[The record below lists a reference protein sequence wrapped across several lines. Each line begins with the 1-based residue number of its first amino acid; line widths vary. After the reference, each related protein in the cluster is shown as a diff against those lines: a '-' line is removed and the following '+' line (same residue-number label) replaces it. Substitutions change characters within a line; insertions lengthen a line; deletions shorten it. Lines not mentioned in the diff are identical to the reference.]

1 VTGRGSAA
9 RGVVTRV
16 LPGEDPASIAQ
27 AVAALRRGEPVAFP
41 TETVYGLGADARAAA
56 AVARVFALKER
67 PRFDPIIVHLADASD
82 LTRYAVA
89 ADARDPRVARL
100 AARFWPGPL
109 TLVLRK
115 RDVIPGIVTAG
126 LDTVALRVPAH
137 QVALS
142 LIRAVG
148 APLAAPSANPF
159 GRVSPTR
166 AEHVARQLAG
176 RVGIVL
182 DGGPCRVGL
191 ESTVVL
197 LADGRAALLRPG
209 GLTAEEIEAE
219 IGPLE
224 RIGDEAPEAAS
235 LAPGRQVSHYAPGAP
250 LALVDPWPPEA
261 HDIAT
266 PRDATSDGP
275 SDGPSDAPR
284 GTPLVARPGER
295 LGLLAADDAG
305 RDAALAAGGPF
316 AVVEVLSP
324 SGDLTEAAAR
334 LFDAL
339 HRLDAAGLDRIVAQ
353 PVPET
358 GLGRAI
364 MDRLRRAARAG

>member
-1 VTGRGSAA
+1 MAP
-9 RGVVTRV
+9 TRV
-16 LPGEDPASIAQ
+16 LPGDDPAAIAE

-41 TETVYGLGADARAAA
+41 TETVYGLGADARDAE

-67 PRFDPIIVHLADASD
+67 PRFDPIIVHLADASE
-82 LTRYAVA
+82 LPLYAVA
-89 ADARDPRVARL
+89 EDAGDPRVARL

-115 RDVIPGIVTAG
+115 RDAIPGIVTAG
-126 LDTVALRVPAH
+126 LETVALRIPAH
-137 QVALS
+137 PVALA
-142 LIRAVG
+142 LIAAAG

-182 DGGPCRVGL
+182 DGGPCRVGV

-197 LADGRAALLRPG
+197 LAEGRAALLRPG
-209 GLTAEEIEAE
+209 GLPAEEVEAE

-235 LAPGRQVSHYAPGAP
+235 LAPGRQASHYAPGAP
-250 LALVDPWPPEA
+250 LSIVEPWRSGAPA
-261 HDIAT
+261 AAAT
-266 PRDATSDGP
+266 PV
-275 SDGPSDAPR
+275 APPDPR
-284 GTPLVARPGER
+284 LAARPGER
-295 LGLLAADDAG
+295 LGILAADDAG
-305 RDAALAAGGPF
+305 RAAALAAGGPF
-316 AVVEVLSP
+316 AAIEVLSP
-324 SGDLTEAAAR
+324 LGDPTEAAAR

-353 PVPET
+353 PVREA